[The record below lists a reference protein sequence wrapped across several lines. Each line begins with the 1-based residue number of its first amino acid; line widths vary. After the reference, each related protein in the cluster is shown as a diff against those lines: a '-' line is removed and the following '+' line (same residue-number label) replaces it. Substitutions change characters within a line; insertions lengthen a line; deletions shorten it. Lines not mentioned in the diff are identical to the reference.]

1 MTTKDHYYDRAQVE
15 LRALGE
21 RLLAQSAAMSSCK
34 HLPAANRAVPYD
46 LNAIQERLTAV
57 AKDLARFCLLVEL
70 DSPPPETPQLPEAGQ

>member
-1 MTTKDHYYDRAQVE
+1 MTKDHYYNRAQTE

-34 HLPAANRAVPYD
+34 HLPAANRVVPYD
-46 LNAIQERLTAV
+46 INAIQERLSNV

-70 DSPPPETPQLPEAGQ
+70 DSPQTQTPQLPEAGQ